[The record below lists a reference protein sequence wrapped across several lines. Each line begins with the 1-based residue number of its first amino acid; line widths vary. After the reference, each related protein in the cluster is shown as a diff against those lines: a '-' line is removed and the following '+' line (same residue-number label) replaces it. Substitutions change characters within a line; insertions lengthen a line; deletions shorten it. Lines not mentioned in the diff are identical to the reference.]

1 MSPLVF
7 DRVTSLIK
15 HDVIGHWF
23 ALIGQGLS
31 WTVYS
36 NIFSHTQNEWK
47 AKKKL
52 NSSID
57 IFWIFFLSIQI
68 SKDNDS

>member
-47 AKKKL
+47 AKKNWIPVLTFIGFFSL
-52 NSSID
+52 NSN
-57 IFWIFFLSIQI
+57 Q
-68 SKDNDS
+68 